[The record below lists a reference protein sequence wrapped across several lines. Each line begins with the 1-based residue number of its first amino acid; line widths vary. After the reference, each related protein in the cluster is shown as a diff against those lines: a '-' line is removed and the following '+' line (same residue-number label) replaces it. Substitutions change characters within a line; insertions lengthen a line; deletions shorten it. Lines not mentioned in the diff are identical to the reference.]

1 MRISGEVTWT
11 GKTSME
17 ITVWLEQNIDGF
29 WQRIT
34 CAVFV
39 MVARNSTNTGPAF
52 VNKLVP
58 NGEREIEMYKQ
69 AEG

>member
-1 MRISGEVTWT
+1 MEV
-11 GKTSME
+11 
-17 ITVWLEQNIDGF
+17 TVWLEQNIEGT

-34 CAVFV
+34 RAVFV

-58 NGEREIEMYKQ
+58 SDERETVIYKEAQ
-69 AEG
+69 GYSKFCRLH

>member
-1 MRISGEVTWT
+1 MEV
-11 GKTSME
+11 
-17 ITVWLEQNIDGF
+17 TVWLEQNIDGF

-58 NGEREIEMYKQ
+58 KDDRE
-69 AEG
+69 AEVHKHAQG

>member
-1 MRISGEVTWT
+1 
-11 GKTSME
+11 ME
-17 ITVWLEQNIDGF
+17 ITVWLEQNIDGY

-34 CAVFV
+34 RAVFV
-39 MVARNSTNTGPAF
+39 MVSRNSTNTGPAF

-58 NGEREIEMYKQ
+58 NGDREIEMYKR

>member
-1 MRISGEVTWT
+1 MEV
-11 GKTSME
+11 
-17 ITVWLEQNIDGF
+17 TVWLEQDIEGT

-58 NGEREIEMYKQ
+58 NGEREIEIYKR